1 MPKES
6 QIHSV
11 LLIEDNPADASL
23 VKRYLSAN
31 ELIKTSLIHCKDI
44 SSALEE
50 LIVNDYAVILLDLSL
65 PDSFGLDTLHI
76 LRQKIPNRTLNIIVL
91 TGNSDKKIGI
101 EAIKAGAQDFL
112 IKGNIDSDSLGKSI
126 RFAIERIQTYKF
138 LDETQRSAR
147 LGSWKY
153 IPDTDGFEISPIV
166 FELFQQDIF
175 YGTTLEDAI
184 LKTSGKFQL
193 FQDFI
198 RKYNDYYS
206 GQDDISIHIHDKQ
219 IFLLIKFE
227 KIISID
233 NRLELIGTV
242 QDISERVHAEQ
253 LTKEAEFNKRALELK
268 EHFIATV
275 SHEMRTPMNVIL
287 GLSRLMLDTPLDEI
301 QFNYIQSII
310 HSGEL
315 LTGIVNDILELSSH
329 QKGKLELK
337 NESVDFNKLMRQ
349 VQKLMLENTKEKN
362 LSFEVE
368 ISSMIPQYLNLDPL
382 RIQQILVN
390 LINNA
395 IKFTDN
401 GGIKV
406 MIDFKEKSKKSFL
419 NITIEDT
426 GIGIP
431 PETIG
436 SIFEPFVRLH
446 NKNKFYE
453 GTGLGLTIVK
463 SWLDKMNGIIKVK
476 STLLKGTIIELT
488 IPVSR
493 QKEKIDNNEIHLVLG
508 NHVTSPKK
516 IMIVDDH
523 ALNRLVAQKSIEQKF
538 KNCIITIAENG
549 KEALSKLDVE
559 LPDIILMDLQM
570 PVMDGYEATWII
582 KKSKNDKIAA
592 IPILA
597 MTANAF
603 VTKDTELRTKG
614 FADFILKPF
623 DLDDLVF
630 KINHYTTL

>member
-23 VKRYLSAN
+23 VKRYLNAN
-31 ELIKTSLIHCKDI
+31 ELIKTSLTHCKDI
-44 SSALEE
+44 SSALLE
-50 LIVNDYAVILLDLSL
+50 LIVNEYAVILLDLSL
-65 PDSFGLDTLHI
+65 PDSFGLDTLHV

-153 IPDTDGFEISPIV
+153 LPDNDGFEVSPIV
-166 FELFQQDIF
+166 FEIFQQDIF
-175 YGTTLEDAI
+175 YCTTLADAI

-193 FQDFI
+193 FRNFVN
-198 RKYNDYYS
+198 KYNDYYS
-206 GQDDISIHIHDKQ
+206 GQEDISIHIQAKQ

-233 NRLELIGTV
+233 NRLELIGTI

-253 LTKEAEFNKRALELK
+253 LAKEAEFNKRALELK

-301 QFNYIQSII
+301 QFNYIQSVI

-337 NESVDFNKLMRQ
+337 NEFIDFKNLMVQ
-349 VQKLMLENTKEKN
+349 IQKLMHEKTKEKN
-362 LSFEVE
+362 LSFDLE
-368 ISSMIPQYLNLDPL
+368 ISSKVPTYLNLDPL
-382 RIQQILVN
+382 RIQQILLN

-395 IKFTDN
+395 IKFTES

-406 MIDFKEKSKKSFL
+406 IIKFKEKPNKSFL
-419 NITIEDT
+419 YITIEDT

-431 PETIG
+431 PETIDT
-436 SIFEPFVRLH
+436 IFEPFVRLN
-446 NKNKFYE
+446 NKDKFYE

-476 STLLKGTIIELT
+476 SYLTKGTIFELT
-488 IPVSR
+488 IPVSG
-493 QKEKIDNNEIHLVLG
+493 QKEIWANNETTEVLDQYIA
-508 NHVTSPKK
+508 SLKK

-538 KNCIITIAENG
+538 KDCIITIAENG
-549 KEALSKLDVE
+549 KDALSKLEIE

-570 PVMDGYEATWII
+570 PVMDGYEAAWII

-603 VTKDTELRTKG
+603 VTKDTELHAKG

-630 KINHYTTL
+630 KINHYTTI

>member
-1 MPKES
+1 
-6 QIHSV
+6 
-11 LLIEDNPADASL
+11 
-23 VKRYLSAN
+23 
-31 ELIKTSLIHCKDI
+31 
-44 SSALEE
+44 
-50 LIVNDYAVILLDLSL
+50 
-65 PDSFGLDTLHI
+65 
-76 LRQKIPNRTLNIIVL
+76 
-91 TGNSDKKIGI
+91 
-101 EAIKAGAQDFL
+101 
-112 IKGNIDSDSLGKSI
+112 
-126 RFAIERIQTYKF
+126 
-138 LDETQRSAR
+138 
-147 LGSWKY
+147 
-153 IPDTDGFEISPIV
+153 
-166 FELFQQDIF
+166 
-175 YGTTLEDAI
+175 
-184 LKTSGKFQL
+184 
-193 FQDFI
+193 
-198 RKYNDYYS
+198 
-206 GQDDISIHIHDKQ
+206 
-219 IFLLIKFE
+219 
-227 KIISID
+227 
-233 NRLELIGTV
+233 
-242 QDISERVHAEQ
+242 
-253 LTKEAEFNKRALELK
+253 
-268 EHFIATV
+268 
-275 SHEMRTPMNVIL
+275 
-287 GLSRLMLDTPLDEI
+287 
-301 QFNYIQSII
+301 
-310 HSGEL
+310 
-315 LTGIVNDILELSSH
+315 
-329 QKGKLELK
+329 
-337 NESVDFNKLMRQ
+337 MRQ

>member
-23 VKRYLSAN
+23 VKRYLNAN
-31 ELIKTSLIHCKDI
+31 ELIKTSLTHCKDI
-44 SSALEE
+44 SSALLE

-76 LRQKIPNRTLNIIVL
+76 LRQKILNRTLNIIVL

-153 IPDTDGFEISPIV
+153 MPDTDGFEVSPIV
-166 FELFQQDIF
+166 FEIFQQEIF
-175 YGTTLEDAI
+175 YFTTLEDAI

-193 FQDFI
+193 FRNFVS
-198 RKYNDYYS
+198 KYNEYYS
-206 GQDDISIHIHDKQ
+206 GQDDISIHIQDKQ
-219 IFLLIKFE
+219 LFLLIKFE

-233 NRLELIGTV
+233 NRLELIGTI

-253 LTKEAEFNKRALELK
+253 LAKEAEFNKRALELK

-301 QFNYIQSII
+301 QFNYVQSVI

-337 NESVDFNKLMRQ
+337 NESIDFNKLM
-349 VQKLMLENTKEKN
+349 VQIQGLMLEKTKEKN
-362 LSFEVE
+362 LSFDLE
-368 ISSMIPQYLNLDPL
+368 ISSKVPTYLNLDPL

-395 IKFTDN
+395 IKFTES

-406 MIDFKEKSKKSFL
+406 IIKFKEKSNKAFL
-419 NITIEDT
+419 YITIEDT

-431 PETIG
+431 PKTIDT
-436 SIFEPFVRLH
+436 IFEPFVRLN
-446 NKNKFYE
+446 NKDKFYE

-476 STLLKGTIIELT
+476 SYLSKGTIFELT
-488 IPVSR
+488 IPVSV
-493 QKEKIDNNEIHLVLG
+493 QKELRINNKTNEVLDY
-508 NHVTSPKK
+508 NIASSKK

-538 KNCIITIAENG
+538 KDCIITIAENG
-549 KEALSKLDVE
+549 KDALSKLEIE

-603 VTKDTELRTKG
+603 VTKDMELHAKG

-630 KINHYTTL
+630 KINHYTTI